1 MEASNGS
8 LIQFATAANQT
19 VTNDI
24 FAQRLL
30 KNITEENV
38 DVGDL
43 FRRIADDVYAESNRR
58 QRPFSTNGLRQHQ
71 QVYLN
76 SKYLL
81 CQNVVFEKKFL
92 TQHFITGHNYRY
104 IISATI
110 RSEP

>member
-1 MEASNGS
+1 MKASDGS
-8 LIQFATAANQT
+8 LIQFAAAANQT

-43 FRRIADDVYAESNRR
+43 FRRIADEVYAESNRR
-58 QRPFSTNGLRQHQ
+58 QRSFSSNELRQHQ

-76 SKYLL
+76 SKYFL
-81 CQNVVFEKKFL
+81 CQDIVFEKSFS
-92 TQHFITGHNYRY
+92 T
-104 IISATI
+104 
-110 RSEP
+110 